1 MSSEIEFIPD
11 RLNQEPVIFIG
22 MTDSELR
29 WGGLLSVLFWVPVC
43 VVLAALLGQAILGIA
58 LGVLLALGCMWV
70 TGRKLRTLKRGKP
83 QGFHVLAIVALLEDA
98 GIKSKTMIR
107 ESRSW
112 DVRRARV

>member
-29 WGGLLSVLFWVPVC
+29 LGAVVSVCFWLPLC
-43 VVLAALLGQAILGIA
+43 LVLAALLGQAILGIA
-58 LGVLLALGCMWV
+58 AGVVLALASMWWV
-70 TGRKLRTLKRGKP
+70 GRKLRVLKRGKP
-83 QGFHVLAIVALLEDA
+83 QGFHVLAITAFFEDA
-98 GIKSKTMIR
+98 GLKSKTMIR

-112 DVRRARV
+112 DVRRTKR